1 MRFQFDRATWGL
13 VILLE
18 IGQVLVARGID
29 KTAIIAIRGT
39 LAAAPQ
45 AKPELENHRTSSR
58 KHRESRPSAEL
69 SKYLLERPRF
79 CDLYVSY
86 YLSVSDSCRESAK
99 VRGIMPH
106 TTTRLGGF
114 QPRARFAHV
123 Q

>member
-45 AKPELENHRTSSR
+45 AKPELEITEPPRGSIVNPGQALTVKVSSR
-58 KHRESRPSAEL
+58 TPAFLRPL
-69 SKYLLERPRF
+69 CFLLLISF
-79 CDLYVSY
+79 
-86 YLSVSDSCRESAK
+86 
-99 VRGIMPH
+99 
-106 TTTRLGGF
+106 
-114 QPRARFAHV
+114 
-123 Q
+123 